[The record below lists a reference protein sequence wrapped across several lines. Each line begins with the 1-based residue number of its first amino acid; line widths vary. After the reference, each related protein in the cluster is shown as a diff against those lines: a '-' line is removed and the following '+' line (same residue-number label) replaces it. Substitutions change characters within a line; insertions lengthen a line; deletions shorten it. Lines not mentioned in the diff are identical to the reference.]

1 VANGVTYLLDTNAIS
16 DLMRA
21 APGIE
26 HWMAGLDR
34 DDRVVTC
41 TITRGE
47 ILFGIA
53 RLPAGRRRTELEET
67 GRQFLAVFRCEP
79 VPERAA
85 DFYAA
90 VKLARQQRGL
100 TLDENDLW
108 VARRRSHSVRRWSAA
123 MRNSQDLLIGA
134 TMGWQDQ

>member
-1 VANGVTYLLDTNAIS
+1 MTYLLDTNAIS

-21 APGIE
+21 APRIE
-26 HWMAGLDR
+26 NWMAGLDA

-41 TITRGE
+41 TIVRRE
-47 ILFGIA
+47 VLFGIGK
-53 RLPAGRRRTELEET
+53 LPEGRRRAELEKT
-67 GRQFLAVFRCEP
+67 GHEFLASLRCEP
-79 VPERAA
+79 VPERAG

-108 VARRRSHSVRRWSAA
+108 VA
-123 MRNSQDLLIGA
+123 A
-134 TMGWQDQ
+134 TTLALDATLVSRDSDFAGIDGLAVVALN